1 MMARP
6 CKSVGTMSKH
16 LTKEEI
22 EARKEQEQKLKGLA
36 DNVKPPSYLSKEQK
50 KIFKYIVKELEVAGI
65 LGNLDIYILSTCSI
79 AIDRLQAIE
88 SLINKDIKNLYNKD
102 LMASKDKYTKDF
114 FRAMNELSLSPQSR
128 AKLGNL
134 KIQSKQVQ
142 DDPVRKAKASED
154 EEDEE

>member
-1 MMARP
+1 MARP
-6 CKSVGTMSKH
+6 TKSVEVMSKH

-22 EARKEQEQKLKGLA
+22 AARKEQEQKLKGLA
-36 DNVKPPSYLSKEQK
+36 DNIKPPNYLSKNQK

-65 LGNLDIYILSTCSI
+65 LGNLDIYVLSTCSI

-134 KIQSKQVQ
+134 NIQ
-142 DDPVRKAKASED
+142 AKKDSSDAVKRALQGLDEDD
-154 EEDEE
+154 EE

>member
-1 MMARP
+1 MARP
-6 CKSVGTMSKH
+6 TKSVEVMSKH

-22 EARKEQEQKLKGLA
+22 AARKEQEQKLKGLA
-36 DNVKPPSYLSKEQK
+36 DNIKPPNYLSKDQK

-134 KIQSKQVQ
+134 NIQ
-142 DDPVRKAKASED
+142 AKKDSSDAVKRALQGLDEDD
-154 EEDEE
+154 EE